1 MFFVDKGHDCL
12 LLTQDNM
19 TVINYSQLLKNA
31 LNESTELSSERAR
44 IDARLLKLQQ
54 FIYAAINLLPEEERS
69 MYQAEVA
76 TLASQ
81 FGNLTD
87 SIREILKLATQRET
101 FFTAAEVRDQLK
113 SAGFDFSEYTSN
125 PLASVNTILRRFR
138 GDEVEVSKRAGV
150 TVYKGASRSSE
161 KEAEKASRRAIR
173 FGGWGPFERG
183 WMCYRA
189 GRSRVI

>member
-173 FGGWGPFERG
+173 LED
-183 WMCYRA
+183 
-189 GRSRVI
+189 